1 MLLSIHQLTL
11 PLPRKWKSLHILP
24 GKRWP
29 PGATGPQ
36 PLHVRLRRPGT
47 CWAESAQKKHSIPGL
62 PSFKEGGCPY
72 AQASCKMLISN
83 KIIVCLPVFIKKCL
97 LLPEKG
103 GDKKEKLLF
112 MEPLLYCGL
121 SQIALSS
128 FSRERFANGAEAT
141 WKSRRGL
148 STG

>member
-1 MLLSIHQLTL
+1 MLQFMGSQRVRHDLVTTQQKVEKIDMGQYSD
-11 PLPRKWKSLHILP
+11 R
-24 GKRWP
+24 
-29 PGATGPQ
+29 TGG
-36 PLHVRLRRPGT
+36 LGGSESGFEALRG
-47 CWAESAQKKHSIPGL
+47 
-62 PSFKEGGCPY
+62 
-72 AQASCKMLISN
+72 
-83 KIIVCLPVFIKKCL
+83 

-103 GDKKEKLLF
+103 GEKKEKLLF

-128 FSRERFANGAEAT
+128 FSRECFANGAEAT

>member
-1 MLLSIHQLTL
+1 MHKAQSA
-11 PLPRKWKSLHILP
+11 WKGLVY
-24 GKRWP
+24 RE
-29 PGATGPQ
+29 
-36 PLHVRLRRPGT
+36 V
-47 CWAESAQKKHSIPGL
+47 SA
-62 PSFKEGGCPY
+62 F
-72 AQASCKMLISN
+72 
-83 KIIVCLPVFIKKCL
+83 VCLPVFIKKCL

-103 GDKKEKLLF
+103 GEKKEKLLF

-128 FSRERFANGAEAT
+128 FSRECFANGAEAT